1 MAGEPIERASL
12 CLPDITR
19 GVVSHQG
26 EDGFGG
32 ILKQY
37 YNTPEND
44 ALERLVLL
52 KKRLRDAN
60 YHDFWTALLREVC
73 DIGHAQCG
81 FVAKPADPDPS
92 STAVGVPL
100 LGDPGSDILGV
111 GFYLNSGGDVDQMHH
126 NYRYHVQGTSCIHMQ
141 NDKVFLIPERLT
153 DFVKDGWDKM
163 PWENS
168 EAYLGIPIS
177 HGGNPVA
184 HFAMVWTAEGA
195 AKRKLSWAFLEMF
208 MHGLEDMILGR
219 LLEDKGA
226 AEEAK
231 RKLQVSTRIVPIDAI
246 TASQTLKPYAR
257 SLSHELRSPMQG
269 VVGMLDMMYSTVV
282 DAIASQMYPKAAAV
296 FEELKANMETAQD
309 SSKRAVE
316 AVDNV
321 VHAYDLN
328 MQMPETPLENND
340 SAELANA
347 PLFAP
352 LADPFRPDIVIE
364 GSGIPLVA
372 ATNKRQRDDE
382 VGFHPGPPM
391 KRLPSIT
398 EGGLRKVYDDC
409 SSPTTSIVA
418 EADETSTIDL
428 DTTERHHFSQSPSP
442 SFPLASPDGVMRTPA
457 VSPPP
462 LFNKNLT
469 SDRRQIST
477 RSFIRNLVDQAIR
490 SMRPVDKV
498 RVPHNMGEIIY
509 VKTEGPRGDI
519 DEVTIDVVVSPEMPE
534 RIITKELHLTF
545 AVMKVVDNA
554 IKFTPSGEI
563 TVSMRLSRNRQLVE
577 ISVIDTGCGISEESK
592 EHLFKPHFQ
601 EDATISRS
609 RDGLGLSLFNA
620 KAHVRR
626 SLSGEMTLERSSISG
641 PSKGS
646 EFLIR
651 FPLEVHRDRASSL
664 PPKTPA
670 QLIDSPTISPRASP
684 QLHSHHAING
694 YASYPSPGL
703 PTRPFDPIPPP
714 ALVSRPPTKKSSFDR
729 DLASRI
735 PLTFL
740 VAEDNA
746 VNRSILVSY
755 LKKLGYAATSIS
767 IAFDGAEAVEQY
779 TASLSAGGVP
789 IDAVLMDLW
798 MPNVDG
804 YEATERILEMAAA
817 RKGSG
822 EGECEEGPVVFAV
835 SADITSDSLAR
846 AKGAGMRGFVS
857 KPYRV
862 MDIQK
867 LIVEHFG
874 DREEEVR

>member
-1 MAGEPIERASL
+1 MRYHGA
-12 CLPDITR
+12 
-19 GVVSHQG
+19 
-26 EDGFGG
+26 
-32 ILKQY
+32 
-37 YNTPEND
+37 ND
-44 ALERLVLL
+44 A
-52 KKRLRDAN
+52 
-60 YHDFWTALLREVC
+60 T
-73 DIGHAQCG
+73 
-81 FVAKPADPDPS
+81 
-92 STAVGVPL
+92 
-100 LGDPGSDILGV
+100 
-111 GFYLNSGGDVDQMHH
+111 
-126 NYRYHVQGTSCIHMQ
+126 
-141 NDKVFLIPERLT
+141 
-153 DFVKDGWDKM
+153 
-163 PWENS
+163 
-168 EAYLGIPIS
+168 
-177 HGGNPVA
+177 
-184 HFAMVWTAEGA
+184 
-195 AKRKLSWAFLEMF
+195 
-208 MHGLEDMILGR
+208 
-219 LLEDKGA
+219 
-226 AEEAK
+226 
-231 RKLQVSTRIVPIDAI
+231 
-246 TASQTLKPYAR
+246 
-257 SLSHELRSPMQG
+257 
-269 VVGMLDMMYSTVV
+269 
-282 DAIASQMYPKAAAV
+282 
-296 FEELKANMETAQD
+296 D

-519 DEVTIDVVVSPEMPE
+519 DEVTINVVVSPEMPE

-804 YEATERILEMAAA
+804 YEATKRILEMAAA

>member
-1 MAGEPIERASL
+1 MVVGKETEAVDAMGGEPIERASL

-19 GVVSHQG
+19 GVVTHQG

-44 ALERLVLL
+44 ALERLILL
-52 KKRLRDAN
+52 KRRLKDTN
-60 YHDFWTALLREVC
+60 NHDFWSILLREVC

-81 FVAKPADPDPS
+81 FVAKPAVPDPS
-92 STAVGVPL
+92 NTAAVGIPL

-111 GFYLNSGGDVDQMHH
+111 GFYLNSGGSVDQMHH
-126 NYRYHVQGTSCIHMQ
+126 DYRYHVQGTSCIHMQ

-177 HGGNPVA
+177 LDGNPVA

-195 AKRKLSWAFLEMF
+195 EKRKLSWAFLEMF
-208 MHGLEDMILGR
+208 MHGLEDMILER
-219 LLEDKGA
+219 ILEDKGPA
-226 AEEAK
+226 DEAK

-282 DAIASQMYPKAAAV
+282 DAIASQMYPKAASV
-296 FEELKANMETAQD
+296 FEELKSNMETAQD

-328 MQMPETPLENND
+328 MQMPETPLTNND
-340 SAELANA
+340 SGELANP
-347 PLFAP
+347 PLFAS

-409 SSPTTSIVA
+409 SSPTTSVVA
-418 EADETSTIDL
+418 EVDETSTIDL
-428 DTTERHHFSQSPSP
+428 DTTERLHFSQSPSP
-442 SFPLASPDGVMRTPA
+442 SFPLGSPDGVIRTPA

-462 LFNKNLT
+462 LFNKNLS
-469 SDRRQIST
+469 SDRRQVST
-477 RSFIRNLVDQAIR
+477 RSFIRNLVDQAVR
-490 SMRPVDKV
+490 CMRPVNKV
-498 RVPHNMGEIIY
+498 RVPHDLGETIY

-519 DEVTIDVVVSPEMPE
+519 DELKITVVVSPEVPE

-554 IKFTPSGEI
+554 IKFTPNGEI
-563 TVSMRLSRNRQLVE
+563 TVSMRLSRNSQLVE

-626 SLSGEMTLERSSISG
+626 SLSGEMTLERSEIDG
-641 PSKGS
+641 PNKGS

-651 FPLEVHRDRASSL
+651 FPVEVYRERSKRAS
-664 PPKTPA
+664 
-670 QLIDSPTISPRASP
+670 
-684 QLHSHHAING
+684 
-694 YASYPSPGL
+694 
-703 PTRPFDPIPPP
+703 
-714 ALVSRPPTKKSSFDR
+714 
-729 DLASRI
+729 
-735 PLTFL
+735 
-740 VAEDNA
+740 
-746 VNRSILVSY
+746 
-755 LKKLGYAATSIS
+755 
-767 IAFDGAEAVEQY
+767 
-779 TASLSAGGVP
+779 
-789 IDAVLMDLW
+789 
-798 MPNVDG
+798 
-804 YEATERILEMAAA
+804 
-817 RKGSG
+817 
-822 EGECEEGPVVFAV
+822 
-835 SADITSDSLAR
+835 
-846 AKGAGMRGFVS
+846 
-857 KPYRV
+857 
-862 MDIQK
+862 
-867 LIVEHFG
+867 
-874 DREEEVR
+874 